1 MAIFA
6 ATVAVC
12 LGFAWASR
20 DAMGNLSFL
29 RTPHGA
35 NGGANGDPARKT
47 IVDTNP
53 WLTAQALAP
62 LAVSA
67 EEKDD
72 AREAERQAD
81 HEVDQAFATAL
92 RLAAAKSKK
101 MTPEAQSINQ
111 RVQDLQQV
119 VAGDQAKVAAV
130 APAGSAK
137 APTDGNDDLEIAKAQ
152 LGLDSDNLA
161 DAQQDLARSV
171 DDVSVRVQQEL
182 AAHEALMKQYD
193 AHAGGPGEP
202 AVISTQRNGSL
213 ARRISAW
220 FKQISR
226 KKLILQAQA
235 EAANDVKTLTA
246 AHNALEAKL
255 AAVSGA
261 TSQAT
266 GAGRVAELKAKAA
279 QRQVLSIYDDRIE
292 TEQELVSV
300 YGKWAAQVA
309 VQHGIVMHLILQSI
323 AVIAVIGFC
332 VVLIDALIAFWLL
345 RAGSVA
351 VQDAATVAS
360 RDPRRRHTLKT
371 ILQTFVQTV
380 GVLVALVVIFGKPEQ
395 LPTIVGLATAGLTVA
410 LQSYIVA
417 FCGWFVL
424 MGRNGIRVGD
434 SVEINSVGGE
444 VLDIGLFRTTLLETG
459 NWTAK
464 GHPTGRRVAFMNTFA
479 VTGQYFNFSTVGQW
493 MWDEITVSVPASD
506 ETYAVIETIHQAVLK
521 ETAEDTKQAEEEW
534 KGAGHHSGLSEFS
547 AVPSVNLQ
555 PAASGVDV
563 VVRYVTRAASRF
575 ETRNCLY
582 QAVLDVMQKPQEPA
596 PTAEAAE
603 AATKV

>member
-6 ATVAVC
+6 IVIGVC
-12 LGFAWASR
+12 LGFAWATR
-20 DAMGNLSFL
+20 DAVGNLSFL
-29 RTPHGA
+29 RGPRVGI
-35 NGGANGDPARKT
+35 GGTARKT
-47 IVDTNP
+47 IVDTTP

-92 RLAAAKSKK
+92 RLAAAKPKK
-101 MTPEAQSINQ
+101 MTPEAQAINQ
-111 RVQDLQQV
+111 RMQDLQQV
-119 VAGDQAKVAAV
+119 VTEDKAKVASLTSA
-130 APAGSAK
+130 AGAK
-137 APTDGNDDLEIAKAQ
+137 AATDGDDDLEVAKAQ
-152 LGLDSDNLA
+152 LGLDTDNLA
-161 DAQQDLARSV
+161 DAQQDLSRAV
-171 DDVSVRVQQEL
+171 DDESVRIQQEL
-182 AAHEALMKQYD
+182 AAHQAAMKQYD
-193 AHAGGPGEP
+193 AHLGDTGEL
-202 AVISTQRNGSL
+202 AVFSTQRNGSL
-213 ARRISAW
+213 AKRITAW
-220 FKQISR
+220 FNQRSR

-235 EAANDVKTLTA
+235 EAASSVKSLTA

-255 AAVSGA
+255 AAAAGT

-266 GAGRVAELKAKAA
+266 GADRVAELKAKAS

-292 TEQELVSV
+292 TEQELVAV
-300 YGKWAAQVA
+300 YGKWAAQVV
-309 VQHGIVMHLILQSI
+309 VQHGIVMHLMLQSVAAI
-323 AVIAVIGFC
+323 ALIGFC
-332 VVLIDALIAFWLL
+332 VVLIDALIAYWLQ
-345 RAGSVA
+345 RSSVVSVQEAG
-351 VQDAATVAS
+351 TVAA

-371 ILQTFVQTV
+371 ILQIFVQTV

-395 LPTIVGLATAGLTVA
+395 LPTILGLATAGLTVA
-410 LQSYIVA
+410 LQSYILA

-493 MWDEITVSVPASD
+493 MWDEITVSVPASED
-506 ETYAVIETIHQAVLK
+506 TYGVIETIHQAVLK
-521 ETAEDTKQAEEEW
+521 ETAESSKLAEEEW
-534 KGAGHHSGLSEFS
+534 KDAGRNSGLSEFS
-547 AVPSVNLQ
+547 AVPTVNLR
-555 PAASGVDV
+555 PAASGVEI

-582 QAVLDVMQKPQEPA
+582 QAVLDVLQQPQEQ
-596 PTAEAAE
+596 AALKD
-603 AATKV
+603 AAVGA